1 MQYERPE
8 IIATYRVDE
17 LQEEAAVCFGYDCD
31 RPNKGHSFFRWF

>member
-17 LQEEAAVCFGYDCD
+17 LQEEAAVCNLYCEE
-31 RPNKGHSFFRWF
+31 PIYP